1 MNSSKLNSAYDALL
15 RNADKFDWKKFS
27 ELPCQI
33 LKSEPCDKINWTK
46 LSFNPTYTTSS
57 ISTRS
62 LNKKGG

>member
-1 MNSSKLNSAYDALL
+1 MNSSKSNSGLDALL
-15 RNADKFDWKKFS
+15 RHADKIDWKKFS

-46 LSFNPTYTTSS
+46 LSFNPTYTNSR
-57 ISTRS
+57 TRA